1 MPARRT
7 ITKSHYET
15 LAALR
20 HTLGKFLLFSQ
31 EEAHAAGLT
40 PQQHQALLAIKGYP
54 ARDYVSVGELAA
66 QLHLRHH
73 SAVGLVDRLVQRQLV
88 RRTTSTSDKRRVEVT
103 LTARGEALIN
113 RLSAAHWKELQQLGP
128 EIFRA
133 LDTIVNRKPVEPNS
147 AK

>member
-20 HTLGKFLLFSQ
+20 HTLSKFLLFSQ
-31 EEAHAAGLT
+31 EEARTAGLT

-54 ARDYVSVGELAA
+54 DRDYVSVGELAA

-73 SAVGLVDRLVQRQLV
+73 SAVGLIDRLVQRQLV

-133 LDTIVNRKPVEPNS
+133 LDTIMNRKPVEPDS